1 MHIVYLLSVLIIGK
15 DIFKNIKRQ
24 VIRAIEGEIQSQAVT
39 GIIGGKKR
47 AFEWKW
53 FTNIKQ
59 KKFSNE
65 QKDYLDS
72 LSRPPLH
79 CFLSLR

>member
-39 GIIGGKKR
+39 GIIGEKKR
-47 AFEWKW
+47 AFE
-53 FTNIKQ
+53 
-59 KKFSNE
+59 
-65 QKDYLDS
+65 
-72 LSRPPLH
+72 
-79 CFLSLR
+79 